1 MAQERRVR
9 LDIVIEET
17 GLRPLLEALE
27 RAGASGYSVVDAVS
41 GSGRQGRREPD
52 HVAGVMA
59 NTIVFVLVRPELADE
74 VVAAAREV
82 VERFTGLVTT
92 LEVTLHVPD

>member
-1 MAQERRVR
+1 
-9 LDIVIEET
+9 
-17 GLRPLLEALE
+17 
-27 RAGASGYSVVDAVS
+27 
-41 GSGRQGRREPD
+41 
-52 HVAGVMA
+52 MA

-74 VVAAAREV
+74 VVAAAREI